1 MRKPFVLFVALV
13 PLLVIAGLACGT
25 TTSEGVVDH
34 KSITG
39 SREGTSYTVLE
50 NRPSDDGSSSI
61 HVEDKDLL
69 SHFATGE
76 EHLIISDSLAF
87 AIESGYD
94 RVDYFVNID
103 LASSSGSGTQPYRVS
118 REVFNQLRV
127 GDTVEFKTKQGGDF
141 PEIEKLISAQSIVAQ
156 DVAAP

>member
-1 MRKPFVLFVALV
+1 MRKPFGLFVALV

-34 KSITG
+34 KSIAG
-39 SREGTSYTVLE
+39 YREEASREVLL
-50 NRPSDDGSSSI
+50 NRPGDDGPII

-69 SHFATGE
+69 GLFATGD
-76 EHLIISDSLAF
+76 EHAIIGDSMAF
-87 AIESGYD
+87 EIESRYD
-94 RVDYFVNID
+94 RVDYIVNID
-103 LASSSGSGTQPYRVS
+103 LASSAGSGTQPYRVS

-141 PEIEKLISAQSIVAQ
+141 PKIEQLISAQSIVAQ
-156 DVAAP
+156 DVATP